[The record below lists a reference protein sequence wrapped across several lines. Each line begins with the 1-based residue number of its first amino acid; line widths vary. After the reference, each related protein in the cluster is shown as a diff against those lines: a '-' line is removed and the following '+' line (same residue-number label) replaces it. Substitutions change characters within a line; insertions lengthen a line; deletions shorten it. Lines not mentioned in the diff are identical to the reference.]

1 MSTKYVHGV
10 DVAVY
15 EPNVDW
21 QALRKQEYLFAFIRA
36 TSSTSYV
43 DPVFAEHWEGARQ
56 AGILRGAYHYLFAGQ
71 DAKVQADHF
80 LKTVG
85 SDKGE
90 LPPVVD
96 LEDAF
101 NDGVPNRKIIAT
113 CKAFLDIIEPAFGRT
128 PIVYSR
134 KTYLDAKVT
143 TFGRAPGW
151 AGNYD
156 LWLAQYPF
164 EFNPASFPNV
174 NMPQQAK
181 GWRDWKFWQYSEKAF
196 LEGVTDEIGR
206 PTAIDLNLFRGTK
219 AELYAYAKVELDQV
233 KEHVVK
239 SGDTFSSIAEQH
251 GVGLK
256 ELLDANPALLQQ
268 GAKLLIPGF
277 VNLSK
282 RDTEKP
288 DKPID
293 NAGGGDTGGGDSGG
307 GESGAAKTVHIV
319 KSGENLSIIAHK
331 YGTSVNAIMTANPQI
346 INRSIIFAGQRI
358 TIP

>member
-21 QALRKQEYLFAFIRA
+21 HALRKQNYLFAFIRA
-36 TSSTSYV
+36 TSSTNYV
-43 DPVFAEHWEGARQ
+43 DPVFEKHWEGARE

-71 DAKVQADHF
+71 DAKTQAEHF

-101 NDGVPNRKIIAT
+101 NDGIPKRKIIST

-164 EFNPASFPNV
+164 EFNPASFPNPR
-174 NMPQQAK
+174 MPQQAK

-196 LEGVTDEIGR
+196 LNGVTDEIGR

-219 AELYAYAKVELDQV
+219 AELYEYAKIELSKV
-233 KEHVVK
+233 KEYTVK
-239 SGDTFSSIAEQH
+239 SGDTFDSVAEKH
-251 GVGLK
+251 GLGLK
-256 ELLDANPALLQQ
+256 ELLDANPALLQV
-268 GAKLLIPGF
+268 GAKLAIPGF
-277 VNLSK
+277 IGVA
-282 RDTEKP
+282 KP
-288 DKPID
+288 DEPETPTNDDGETDAGD
-293 NAGGGDTGGGDSGG
+293 NDDIDTG
-307 GESGAAKTVHIV
+307 KTVHIV
-319 KSGENLSIIAHK
+319 KTGENLSIIAQK
-331 YGTSVNAIMTANPQI
+331 YGTSVNAIMAANPNI